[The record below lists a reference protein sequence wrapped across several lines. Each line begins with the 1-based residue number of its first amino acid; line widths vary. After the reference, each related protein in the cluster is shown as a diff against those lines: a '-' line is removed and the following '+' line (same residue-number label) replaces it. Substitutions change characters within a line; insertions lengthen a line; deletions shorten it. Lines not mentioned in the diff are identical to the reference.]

1 MKVANGFGIKKKK
14 KKRIFDGATHLIQGI
29 KFVIDLN
36 VQHLGGRE
44 VVIATKWLSTLDKIN
59 WDFKLL
65 TMKFL
70 YLGKRV
76 MLQGLQPNGSTF
88 LEGDRLFSGT
98 TIK

>member
-1 MKVANGFGIKKKK
+1 MGL
-14 KKRIFDGATHLIQGI
+14 LIQF
-29 KFVIDLN
+29 KVLN
-36 VQHLGGRE
+36 LWLTSMCNILGGHE
-44 VVIATKWLSTLDKIN
+44 VVIATKWLSILDKIN

-98 TIK
+98 TIKWLIL